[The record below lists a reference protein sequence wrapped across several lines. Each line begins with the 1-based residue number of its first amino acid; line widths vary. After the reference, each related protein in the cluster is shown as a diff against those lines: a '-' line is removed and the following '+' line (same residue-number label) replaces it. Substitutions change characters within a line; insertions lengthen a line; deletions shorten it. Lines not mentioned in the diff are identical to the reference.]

1 MYICVLSMYSIHI
14 VYLIVITVCDY
25 QERKRRKINLKRFYC
40 LGKDEYY
47 IEKNYTMD
55 LTHVF
60 RKVVLVIENF

>member
-25 QERKRRKINLKRFYC
+25 QERKINLKRFYC

-60 RKVVLVIENF
+60 RKVVLMIENF

>member
-14 VYLIVITVCDY
+14 VYLITVCDY
-25 QERKRRKINLKRFYC
+25 QERKRRKINFKRFFC
-40 LGKDEYY
+40 LGKDEHY

-60 RKVVLVIENF
+60 RKVVLMIENF